1 MVVNDGTSNAVS
13 AATAPP
19 GASISSVL
27 GANEIRPPA
36 TSPGCRH
43 HGALLD
49 RGLGASRATIAVHRR
64 PAQDGEDHLVTMLLF
79 KVEIACINAILG
91 GRAFG
96 GVPPIMHLV
105 T

>member
-1 MVVNDGTSNAVS
+1 
-13 AATAPP
+13 
-19 GASISSVL
+19 
-27 GANEIRPPA
+27 
-36 TSPGCRH
+36 
-43 HGALLD
+43 
-49 RGLGASRATIAVHRR
+49 
-64 PAQDGEDHLVTMLLF
+64 MLLF